1 MNASSKQLLESV
13 LILLQQGRPTQT
25 LSPKNEVIKSPTQFS
40 TDVKAL
46 SHLLGSLKTCEGDGG
61 GDCGGG
67 LVSTGGGLLSTGGG
81 GGLLSTGGGG
91 GLLLTGGGGG
101 LLSTSGEG
109 GGL

>member
-1 MNASSKQLLESV
+1 MVEQKFLTLLRNDGSLNCVNASSKQLLESV

-46 SHLLGSLKTCEGDGG
+46 SHLLGSLKTCEGDGA
-61 GDCGGG
+61 GDC
-67 LVSTGGGLLSTGGG
+67 SGGLLSTGGG

-91 GLLLTGGGGG
+91 G
-101 LLSTSGEG
+101 
-109 GGL
+109 